1 MKPGRLMKLG
11 RLMTLDTILNWTIPI
26 GIVIFF
32 IGIIYIKVKGPADQF
47 IKWAGTGIKNL
58 ISGGADA
65 AQEGIIGTEITY
77 E

>member
-1 MKPGRLMKLG
+1 
-11 RLMTLDTILNWTIPI
+11 MTLDSILNWAMPVA
-26 GIVIFF
+26 IVVFF

-47 IKWAGTGIKNL
+47 LKWIGNGIKNI

-65 AQEGIIGTEITY
+65 AQENIMGTEIVY